1 MSAHIETKLQIEI
14 VDWWKFAYVTL
25 KADHESVL
33 FHVPNGG
40 ARGKREAAILQAMGV
55 RAGIPDLILLQ
66 VRQGFGALLLEC
78 KAPTGTTRPE
88 QKELCEIFLNGGYL
102 VAVVRSFEAAE
113 AIITDYMLAGKMF
126 SRSTPEGAMRNYRWL
141 LTPPPETR

>member
-1 MSAHIETKLQIEI
+1 MSAHVETKLQIEI
-14 VDWWKFAYVTL
+14 VDWWKLAYGRL

-40 ARGKREAAILQAMGV
+40 ARGKREAAILQSMGV

-66 VRQGFGALLLEC
+66 IRQGFGALLLEC

-88 QKELCEIFLNGGYL
+88 QKRLCEIFLNAGYL
-102 VAVVRSFEAAE
+102 VAVVRSFTAAE

-126 SRSTPEGAMRNYRWL
+126 SRSTPEGATRNYRWL
-141 LTPPPETR
+141 LTPPKETQ